1 MVLVEFFSNINMPF
15 SGIRTVLSQLILLKE
30 NLVTIEG
37 QQNSVL
43 YQSIEIGADRETC
56 GST

>member
-15 SGIRTVLSQLILLKE
+15 SGIRTVLSQLIFLKK

-43 YQSIEIGADRETC
+43 YQSVEIGADRGTF